1 MDRIHKIRKMKLAFV
16 HQVKQLSLYRG
27 QILRP
32 VFAKYALFFAESC
45 DKIRKITEKGDSNE
59 YSDIWQKQVL

>member
-16 HQVKQLSLYRG
+16 YQVKQLSLRHG
-27 QILRP
+27 QFTCS
-32 VFAKYALFFAESC
+32 VFAKCALFFAESC

>member
-16 HQVKQLSLYRG
+16 YQVKQLSLHRG
-27 QILRP
+27 QFTCS
-32 VFAKYALFFAESC
+32 VFAKCALFFAESC